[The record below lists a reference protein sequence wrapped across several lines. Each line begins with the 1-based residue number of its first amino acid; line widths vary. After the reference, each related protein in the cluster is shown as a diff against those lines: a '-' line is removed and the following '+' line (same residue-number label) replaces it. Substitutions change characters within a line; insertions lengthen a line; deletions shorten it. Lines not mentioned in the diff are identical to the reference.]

1 MRVKVNIFI
10 VVVFCFFSARVSAQ
24 EGGLKSN
31 LLYDMTGTLNFG
43 MEFSLDYEWTLD
55 VSANY
60 NAWNFSPTRK
70 MKHWLLQPELR
81 WWVCEPFS
89 GHFFGTHAHVG
100 QFNLGGMLP
109 FGFGAF
115 RNKHIEKNRYE
126 GWLAGVGVSYG
137 YNWILGK
144 HWSVEATL
152 GVGYAYV
159 KYDKFRC
166 ENCGEKLDS
175 GVQHYLGP
183 TKAAVNLIYYY

>member
-1 MRVKVNIFI
+1 MGLKVNIFI
-10 VVVFCFFSARVSAQ
+10 VVVFCFLGARVSAQ
-24 EGGLKSN
+24 EGGVKSN
-31 LLYDMTGTLNFG
+31 LLYDVTGTLNFG
-43 MEFSLDYEWTLD
+43 MELSLDYEWTLD

-81 WWVCEPFS
+81 WWGCEPFS
-89 GHFFGTHAHVG
+89 GHFFGIHAHAG

-109 FGFGAF
+109 WGFGAV

-126 GWLAGVGVSYG
+126 GWLAGAGVSYG

-144 HWSVEATL
+144 HWSLEATL
-152 GVGYAYV
+152 GLGYAYL
-159 KYDKFRC
+159 KYDKYRC
-166 ENCGEKLDS
+166 ENCGEKLGS
-175 GVQHYLGP
+175 GVQHYIGP